1 VTRRVQ
7 LPSEDAA
14 RFFIGLAATA
24 RAIRAREQLTQR
36 EVAARAGLSKRLVSD
51 IENERANPRIIH
63 LDKLARGLGLNGV
76 EELLT
81 LADDTARRLAISIVP
96 PAS

>member
-1 VTRRVQ
+1 MTRRVQ

-24 RAIRAREQLTQR
+24 RAIRARDQLTQR

-63 LDKLARGLGLNGV
+63 LDQLARGLGLDGV
-76 EELLT
+76 QELLT
-81 LADDTARRLAISIVP
+81 LADDTARRLAISVVP

>member
-1 VTRRVQ
+1 MTRRAR

-24 RAIRAREQLTQR
+24 RAIRARDQLTQR

-51 IENERANPRIIH
+51 VENARANPRFIH
-63 LDKLARGLGLNGV
+63 LDQLAQGLGLAGV
-76 EELLT
+76 DELLT
-81 LADDTARRLAISIVP
+81 LADDTARRLEASVVP
-96 PAS
+96 SAS